1 MADYGVFDLDQGVD
15 PDGYVR
21 LALLG
26 ELDHA
31 SSDGLLKRIAQLK
44 ASGESVRLDLSRLAF
59 IDSSGVR
66 AVLLS
71 VQDATRDNWRLEID
85 PQVSWNVQ
93 HVFDVLG
100 VDAVLWPGPDAL
112 RSGERA

>member
-1 MADYGVFDLDQGVD
+1 MADYGAFDLEQSVD
-15 PDGYVR
+15 SDGYVR
-21 LALLG
+21 LSLLG

-31 SSDGLLKRIAQLK
+31 SSDGLRKRVTDLK

-71 VQDATRDNWRLEID
+71 VQDATRDNWRFEID
-85 PQVSWNVQ
+85 PQVSGHVQ

-100 VDAVLWPGPDAL
+100 VDAVLWPQSDPT
-112 RSGERA
+112 R